1 MAANTDKTRV
11 MVVDDEQE
19 IADLVASLL
28 QPEGMETAVF
38 TDPEEALAAFA
49 QDPFDMA
56 IIDVMMPK
64 MDGFELCGRMRAL
77 SDVPIVFLSARDEE
91 TDQVVGFTMGAD
103 DYVTKPFKPRE
114 LVARVRAHLRRAR
127 RGATPASPGQLEAHG
142 IAVDL
147 LAHEASLHDKPLS
160 LTPKEFAILALL
172 MQNAGQPVPASEI
185 YERVW
190 DERYDASASNTVMVH
205 IRHVREKLA
214 AIDSSKELIETVW
227 GVGYR
232 IAAEG
237 AGSLPEQSA

>member
-1 MAANTDKTRV
+1 
-11 MVVDDEQE
+11 MVVDDERE

-28 QPEGMETAVF
+28 QPEGMETTVF
-38 TDPEEALAAFA
+38 TDPEEALAAFS

-64 MDGFELCGRMRAL
+64 MDGFELCGRMRAC

-127 RGATPASPGQLEAHG
+127 RGTTPASPDHLEAHG

-147 LAHEASLHDKPLS
+147 LAHEATLHDKPLS

-190 DERYDASASNTVMVH
+190 NERYDASASNTVMVH

-214 AIDSSKELIETVW
+214 AIDSSKELVETVW

-232 IAAEG
+232 ISAEG
-237 AGSLPEQSA
+237 ALSERGA